1 MEPSLN
7 GNKAGEESWPIRM
20 EKEGVMCGR
29 RKKTVVRS
37 AMMYG
42 SEEKHF
48 REV

>member
-1 MEPSLN
+1 MATKQVKRVGQS
-7 GNKAGEESWPIRM
+7 GRR
-20 EKEGVMCGR
+20 KEGVMCGR